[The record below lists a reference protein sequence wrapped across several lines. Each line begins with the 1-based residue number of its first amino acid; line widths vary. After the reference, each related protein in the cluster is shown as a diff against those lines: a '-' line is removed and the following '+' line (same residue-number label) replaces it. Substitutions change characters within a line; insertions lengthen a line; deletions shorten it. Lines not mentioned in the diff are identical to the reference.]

1 MADDTKKSGIPGSAT
16 PATRSSAGADARPTP
31 RPRAPRVAA
40 TASTRLAR
48 SRVPAAAKAA
58 TTAAKPAA
66 ARPAAKTPP
75 AAKKSPP
82 ASKVA
87 HVPEP
92 FEAKANKTG
101 KPARVKKTKRV
112 RDTFTMPEPEYA
124 LIKNLKKR
132 CLDEGVLVKKNE
144 ILRAAVAGL
153 AKLSDASV
161 LAAVRRLEVIHTGRK
176 AKRSK

>member
-1 MADDTKKSGIPGSAT
+1 MADGTKKSGKAGSAT
-16 PATRSSAGADARPTP
+16 PAGTAPVAASAKPTP

-48 SRVPAAAKAA
+48 TRGPVATKAA

-66 ARPAAKTPP
+66 AQPAP
-75 AAKKSPP
+75 KKSPS
-82 ASKVA
+82 ARKAA

-92 FEAKANKTG
+92 FAAKAG
-101 KPARVKKTKRV
+101 KAAKVKKTRLV

-124 LIKNLKKR
+124 LIRNLKKR
-132 CLDEGVLVKKNE
+132 CLDEGVSVKKNE

-153 AKLSDASV
+153 AQLSDASV
-161 LAAVRRLEVIHTGRK
+161 LAAVRRLEVVQMGRK
-176 AKRSK
+176 ARRSK

>member
-1 MADDTKKSGIPGSAT
+1 MADDTKKSGKPRSAA
-16 PATRSSAGADARPTP
+16 PATSSSTGADAMTSR

-48 SRVPAAAKAA
+48 SRAPAVAKAT
-58 TTAAKPAA
+58 TTAAKTAV
-66 ARPAAKTPP
+66 ARPVAKTPP

-82 ASKVA
+82 ARKAA

-92 FEAKANKTG
+92 FDAKADRPG
-101 KPARVKKTKRV
+101 KPAKGKKTKRV
-112 RDTFTMPEPEYA
+112 RDTFTMPETEYA
-124 LIKNLKKR
+124 LISNLKKR
-132 CLDEGVLVKKNE
+132 CLDEGVSVKKNE

-161 LAAVRRLEVIHTGRK
+161 LAAVRRLAVVQTGRK

>member
-1 MADDTKKSGIPGSAT
+1 MADDTNKSGKAGSAT
-16 PATRSSAGADARPTP
+16 PVGTTPVAASAKLTP

-48 SRVPAAAKAA
+48 TRVPAAAKAA
-58 TTAAKPAA
+58 TTAAKQTA
-66 ARPAAKTPP
+66 ARPAAKTRP

-82 ASKVA
+82 ARKAS

-92 FEAKANKTG
+92 FDAKSNTG
-101 KPARVKKTKRV
+101 KPAKVKKTKRV

-124 LIKNLKKR
+124 LINNLKKR
-132 CLDEGVLVKKNE
+132 CLDEGVSVKKNE

-161 LAAVRRLEVIHTGRK
+161 LAAVRRLEVIQTGRK
-176 AKRSK
+176 ARRSK

>member
-1 MADDTKKSGIPGSAT
+1 MTDDTKKSGKTESAATAPRTPGAE
-16 PATRSSAGADARPTP
+16 GARPTP
-31 RPRAPRVAA
+31 RPRASRVAA

-48 SRVPAAAKAA
+48 TRVPAAAKTAK
-58 TTAAKPAA
+58 TAAKPTA
-66 ARPAAKTPP
+66 ARPAAKTRP

-82 ASKVA
+82 VKKVT

-92 FEAKANKTG
+92 FDAKVNKSG
-101 KPARVKKTKRV
+101 KPAKVKKTKRV
-112 RDTFTMPEPEYA
+112 RATFTMPEPEYA

-132 CLDEGVLVKKNE
+132 CLDEGVSVKKNE

-161 LAAVRRLEVIHTGRK
+161 LAAVRRLEVIQTGRK
-176 AKRSK
+176 AKGSK

>member
-1 MADDTKKSGIPGSAT
+1 MADDTKKSGKTESAATARST
-16 PATRSSAGADARPTP
+16 PIAQGARPTP

-40 TASTRLAR
+40 TASTKPAR
-48 SRVPAAAKAA
+48 TRVPAAAK
-58 TTAAKPAA
+58 T
-66 ARPAAKTPP
+66 RP

-82 ASKVA
+82 VKKVP

-92 FEAKANKTG
+92 FDAKANKSG
-101 KPARVKKTKRV
+101 KPGRVKKTKRV

-132 CLDEGVLVKKNE
+132 CLDEGVSVKKNE

-161 LAAVRRLEVIHTGRK
+161 LAAVRRLEVIQTGRK
-176 AKRSK
+176 AKGSK